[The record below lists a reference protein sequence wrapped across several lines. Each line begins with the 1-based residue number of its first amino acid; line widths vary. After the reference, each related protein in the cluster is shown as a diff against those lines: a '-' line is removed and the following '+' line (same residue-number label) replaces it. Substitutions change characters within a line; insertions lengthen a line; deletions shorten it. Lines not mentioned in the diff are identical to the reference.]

1 MKYFQLL
8 VILIAG
14 LAEASGQNDSLRF
27 INNDLKNTC
36 EVNEIPYNIKSH
48 SFRINMISNLLKV
61 TTVQHAAQII
71 GHNDIQSTM
80 SYQRYPLSKQEIQDL
95 LEDIEFVKQSIGHQK
110 LDTTVAYVT
119 NLSDQERQDRIANI

>member
-1 MKYFQLL
+1 
-8 VILIAG
+8 
-14 LAEASGQNDSLRF
+14 
-27 INNDLKNTC
+27 
-36 EVNEIPYNIKSH
+36 
-48 SFRINMISNLLKV
+48 MISNLLKV

-110 LDTTVAYVT
+110 LDTTSAYV
-119 NLSDQERQDRIANI
+119 NKLFNQNHPDVMLDNYRLPLEFHLHYNQRRYI